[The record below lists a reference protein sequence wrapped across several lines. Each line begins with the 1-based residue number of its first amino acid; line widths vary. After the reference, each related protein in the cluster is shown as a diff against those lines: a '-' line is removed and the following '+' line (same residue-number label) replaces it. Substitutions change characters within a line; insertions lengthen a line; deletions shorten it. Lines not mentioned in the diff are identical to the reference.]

1 MTKIIRLCVGMLAL
15 AVGGFGQSLTVSP
28 NPVILSGG
36 ATDAYVTVTWSQG
49 NSGLSCVEV
58 INDSGAVLAT
68 GHGGSFSVSISAVT
82 TFTLRTCSGGTD
94 ITSVHVN
101 VVVPA
106 ISANPSTAVAA
117 PGAAYGATTIYWNA
131 PGTSNVDIR
140 LGSTTGKLFA
150 SGGTSGSA
158 PTPTFVTNGM
168 DFVLVV
174 QGTSTYLSSVSVPVQ
189 FVPNVN
195 IDAPASTTPY
205 RGGVATAGWA
215 IDSQT
220 TIAAVNVAV
229 DGVSYGAATLNGARP
244 VSVPRRF
251 TPDTRVVPT
260 WDGIT
265 LWTRQNWPPAR
276 TRSPRQP

>member
-150 SGGTSGSA
+150 SGGTSRQCAHAHLRDERDGLCPRGS
-158 PTPTFVTNGM
+158 GHEH
-168 DFVLVV
+168 
-174 QGTSTYLSSVSVPVQ
+174 VP
-189 FVPNVN
+189 FFCF
-195 IDAPASTTPY
+195 
-205 RGGVATAGWA
+205 GAGPICA
-215 IDSQT
+215 ECQ
-220 TIAAVNVAV
+220 
-229 DGVSYGAATLNGARP
+229 Y
-244 VSVPRRF
+244 
-251 TPDTRVVPT
+251 
-260 WDGIT
+260 
-265 LWTRQNWPPAR
+265 
-276 TRSPRQP
+276 